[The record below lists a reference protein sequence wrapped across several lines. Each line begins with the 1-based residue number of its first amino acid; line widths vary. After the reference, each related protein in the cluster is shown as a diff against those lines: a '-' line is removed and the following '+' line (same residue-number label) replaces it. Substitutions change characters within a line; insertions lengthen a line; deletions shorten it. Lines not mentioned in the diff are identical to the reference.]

1 MSSTTSTIVKVGCSL
16 LGGAALLYVTKRLW
30 EKKGTTASKEC
41 YFVGIDLGATNAKAG
56 VVKDDGELIATSSE
70 PLSDYSDT
78 GVVKSLVKVCNNA
91 LEAAGLKWSDI
102 GEIGI
107 GSPGTIDFDN
117 GIVIKASN
125 FPTWD
130 HVPLAK
136 MIEEQTG
143 VHAVLENDANAAC
156 AAECWVGAGKG
167 KQNMVMITLGSGI
180 GGGIV
185 VNGRIIHG
193 GSGWAGEPGHSIYK
207 VNGTQCG
214 CGQKGCYEKYASA
227 NGLVLV
233 AKQYLAEHPN
243 EPSSLRDV
251 PELTAKAVMDA
262 AKAGDAAATACVDI
276 AAEALGVCCVNLCR
290 IVDPELIVFSGG
302 LATAGDFFLKK
313 IDHYFHLYHW
323 TIQEPT
329 CVLQISE
336 GSNLVGIVGAAAV
349 ARMDY
354 LK

>member
-1 MSSTTSTIVKVGCSL
+1 MGRRARPFRRSL
-16 LGGAALLYVTKRLW
+16 
-30 EKKGTTASKEC
+30 
-41 YFVGIDLGATNAKAG
+41 
-56 VVKDDGELIATSSE
+56 
-70 PLSDYSDT
+70 
-78 GVVKSLVKVCNNA
+78 SL
-91 LEAAGLKWSDI
+91 
-102 GEIGI
+102 
-107 GSPGTIDFDN
+107 P
-117 GIVIKASN
+117 
-125 FPTWD
+125 PT
-130 HVPLAK
+130 
-136 MIEEQTG
+136 Q
-143 VHAVLENDANAAC
+143 
-156 AAECWVGAGKG
+156 
-167 KQNMVMITLGSGI
+167 
-180 GGGIV
+180 
-185 VNGRIIHG
+185 
-193 GSGWAGEPGHSIYK
+193 IYK

-349 ARMDY
+349 ARMGY